1 MNDKIDEL
9 FNEAI
14 FDESRVDAFNVY
26 HPYIPLQI
34 SDQPFNYGI
43 TKEQYYK
50 FAESIIKECIG
61 DYEKKITIRYAGDK
75 KSIDVGYGM
84 ELVIDSIKQKFG
96 MLS

>member
-50 FAESIIKECIG
+50 FAKAIIKECIG
-61 DYEKKITIRYAGDK
+61 DFEEKIKIRYAGDQ
-75 KSIDVGYGM
+75 KSVDVGYGM

-96 MLS
+96 L